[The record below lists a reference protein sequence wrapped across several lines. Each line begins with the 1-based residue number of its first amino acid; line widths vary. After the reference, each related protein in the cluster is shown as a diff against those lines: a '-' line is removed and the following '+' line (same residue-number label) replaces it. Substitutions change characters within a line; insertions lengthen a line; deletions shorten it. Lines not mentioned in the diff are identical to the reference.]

1 MPVTSHHIMS
11 RQLGVFSMKSH
22 KDVLTAQ
29 SNQSCFYCLH
39 FAGRSRRAGYKSKY
53 EGCLLVVLY
62 ICSKNPPESL
72 LLIYFHKCC
81 ISAYFQTAWLFC
93 YIICLVVFAYL
104 IIFHLFLKGLTWEAG
119 RERRQRRAGKRCKHI
134 ADKMIVFGQLS

>member
-1 MPVTSHHIMS
+1 
-11 RQLGVFSMKSH
+11 MKSH

-29 SNQSCFYCLH
+29 SNKAASTVCTSQGDPGEPGTKVSMKAVFLSFYT
-39 FAGRSRRAGYKSKY
+39 FAQ
-53 EGCLLVVLY
+53 
-62 ICSKNPPESL
+62 KNPPESL